1 MAPSLPDTAGHV
13 MTLQLC
19 DFEWLG
25 YHAGVSAQQDR
36 PRAMPL
42 HGIEFIPERVDQ
54 SQIPSRARLRVR
66 GTRDA
71 PNDNPP
77 IAHIEV
83 LQQGGYNRPV
93 ITRGGLHARGR
104 FRSQKTGL
112 TQVFE
117 GNVEPIL
124 AMRNE
129 VDALVIDYQCHPFRI
144 HLTVNGKRHTYSP
157 DAIRVMAD
165 GRIELIEAKRT
176 APDLRDPEYREILA
190 TVKEICRQ
198 CGWHF
203 RVLYLSDVAPT
214 NESKHNIETLFGRLF
229 GALTSKEER
238 TCEMVRKAGKPISWG
253 DLRAKLSDADPRHGD
268 AVIEAAAAKGF
279 FSFDL
284 DRQRTCA
291 TILHPVLPFKGKSA
305 IRF

>member
-1 MAPSLPDTAGHV
+1 
-13 MTLQLC
+13 
-19 DFEWLG
+19 
-25 YHAGVSAQQDR
+25 
-36 PRAMPL
+36 MPF

-54 SQIPSRARLRVR
+54 TQVPSRTRLRAP
-66 GTRDA
+66 GIKDA
-71 PNDNPP
+71 LADNPP
-77 IAHIEV
+77 IARIEV

-157 DAIRVMAD
+157 DSIRILAD
-165 GRIELIEAKRT
+165 GSIELIEAKRT
-176 APDLRDPEYREILA
+176 AADLRDPEYREILA
-190 TVKEICRQ
+190 EVKEICRQ
-198 CGWHF
+198 CSWHF
-203 RVLYLSDVAPT
+203 RVVFLSDIAPT
-214 NESKHNIETLFGRLF
+214 NESKRNIEALFSRLF
-229 GALTSKEER
+229 GALSSKEER
-238 TCEMVRKAGKPISWG
+238 TCEMVRNEGKPISWS
-253 DLRAKLSDADPRHGD
+253 DLRARLPDAEPRHGD

-284 DRQRTCA
+284 DRQRTCG
-291 TILHPVLPFKGKSA
+291 TILHPVLPLKGKSA